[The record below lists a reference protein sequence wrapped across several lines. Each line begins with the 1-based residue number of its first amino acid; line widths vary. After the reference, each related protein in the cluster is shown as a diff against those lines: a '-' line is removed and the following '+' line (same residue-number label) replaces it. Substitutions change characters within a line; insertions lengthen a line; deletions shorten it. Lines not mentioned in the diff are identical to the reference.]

1 MRTAFIFA
9 TLATTLVALNPQ
21 AEGEANT
28 NSPENPSLHVPQ
40 RASSPMVRV
49 GGDTNKPETGVSHDA
64 NTPETKP
71 AADKDTTTHIDN
83 SGERPE
89 VVMDSKN
96 PSTED
101 SDSASDKTKD
111 ADADKNK
118 HAAQDKEEAEEESLP
133 QIVNKYLPNIGHL
146 LFPETSSSSAVP
158 SPTMGAA
165 AAASASGKLFHFD
178 DASADQ
184 QQSGGKKRAV
194 APQAAP
200 APAVT
205 ENVQMKGDEAVVYR
219 TVTSTET
226 DCACASSV
234 NGVLAKETGASVV
247 AAPVPVHSSNAVVA
261 TESAES
267 MPMPSAVDPLAATPT
282 AATPVHAG
290 LTEESAEP
298 SAHGVRTEMTS
309 GSVLVH
315 SVSTPAVRSMTRTVV
330 ASAIPTPGASH
341 SAFVGEVAS
350 SSEAAMPTGVDPQR
364 NSKDDQLFTG
374 GAAWTG
380 PREMVVMG
388 VTGFLAVMLML

>member
-21 AEGEANT
+21 ADGEANT

-49 GGDTNKPETGVSHDA
+49 GEDSNKPETGVSHGA

-71 AADKDTTTHIDN
+71 AAGKDTTTHVDN
-83 SGERPE
+83 SDERPE
-89 VVMDSKN
+89 VVMDTKN
-96 PSTED
+96 PSSED
-101 SDSASDKTKD
+101 SDSDKDKKKD
-111 ADADKNK
+111 AEKDADKNK
-118 HAAQDKEEAEEESLP
+118 HAAEEKDAAEEESLS

-184 QQSGGKKRAV
+184 QSGGKKRAV
-194 APQAAP
+194 APQATP

-205 ENVQMKGDEAVVYR
+205 ENVQINGDEAVVYR
-219 TVTSTET
+219 TVTRTET

-234 NGVLAKETGASVV
+234 NGVLAEETGASVV
-247 AAPVPVHSSNAVVA
+247 AAPLPVHSSNAVVA
-261 TESAES
+261 TEGAES
-267 MPMPSAVDPLAATPT
+267 MPMPNAVDPLAATPT
-282 AATPVHAG
+282 AATPVHAD
-290 LTEESAEP
+290 LTEP

-315 SVSTPAVRSMTRTVV
+315 SVSTPAIRSMTRTVV
-330 ASAIPTPGASH
+330 ASTTPTAGASH

-350 SSEAAMPTGVDPQR
+350 SSEATMPTGVDPQQ